1 MPIGAGAQV
10 TARRGYWHAV
20 EPSLVRAELANRAP
34 RSQSPTRFHAE
45 LRTPDRGPARE
56 TRRAFGPETWRRH
69 PVSVPPPALLET
81 GMMTITLIT
90 GANKGLGYETAR
102 RLIDLGHTVLAG
114 ARDPQ
119 RGTKAA
125 RELGATFIH
134 IDPTDDDSVEAAA
147 ARVRNEYG
155 HLDVLINNAGTAA
168 PRLGAEE
175 LTADAAMEGFAI
187 NVFGPIRVTHAFLPL
202 LRAAEHPRI
211 VNVSSGAG
219 SFQRILGPG
228 TVENAVTLPVYPATK
243 AALTMLT
250 VQYARALD
258 GILVNAAD
266 PGFTGTD
273 FNDHRGTQTVTE
285 GTDAIV
291 HLATLPPDGPTG
303 TFQDRHG
310 PVPW

>member
-1 MPIGAGAQV
+1 
-10 TARRGYWHAV
+10 
-20 EPSLVRAELANRAP
+20 
-34 RSQSPTRFHAE
+34 
-45 LRTPDRGPARE
+45 
-56 TRRAFGPETWRRH
+56 
-69 PVSVPPPALLET
+69 
-81 GMMTITLIT
+81 MTITLIT

-102 RLIDLGHTVLAG
+102 RLIGLGHTVLAG

-119 RGTKAA
+119 RGNRAA
-125 RELGATFIH
+125 GELGAVFIR
-134 IDPTDDDSVEAAA
+134 IDPTDEDSVKAAA
-147 ARVRNEYG
+147 TRVRDAYG

-168 PRLGAEE
+168 PRVGAEE
-175 LTADAAMEGFAI
+175 LTAEAAMEGFAI

-211 VNVSSGAG
+211 VNVSSGVG
-219 SFQRILGPG
+219 SFHRLLEPG
-228 TVENAVTLPVYPATK
+228 TVESAVTSPVYPATK

-250 VQYARALD
+250 VQYARALR

-266 PGFTGTD
+266 PGFTSTD
-273 FNDHRGTQTVTE
+273 FNNHRGTQTVTE

-291 HLATLPPDGPTG
+291 RLATLPPGGPTG

>member
-1 MPIGAGAQV
+1 
-10 TARRGYWHAV
+10 
-20 EPSLVRAELANRAP
+20 
-34 RSQSPTRFHAE
+34 
-45 LRTPDRGPARE
+45 
-56 TRRAFGPETWRRH
+56 
-69 PVSVPPPALLET
+69 
-81 GMMTITLIT
+81 MTITLIT

-102 RLIDLGHTVLAG
+102 RLVDLGHTVLAG

-125 RELGATFIH
+125 SELGATFIQ
-134 IDPTDDDSVEAAA
+134 IDPTDDDSVQAAA
-147 ARVRNEYG
+147 AWVRDEYG

-168 PRLGAEE
+168 PRVGAEE
-175 LTADAAMEGFAI
+175 LTADAAMEGFGI

-202 LRAAEHPRI
+202 LRAAEQPRI
-211 VNVSSGAG
+211 VNVSSGVG
-219 SFQRILGPG
+219 SFHRILQPG

-250 VQYARALD
+250 VQYARALP

-266 PGFTGTD
+266 PGFTRTD
-273 FNDHRGTQTVTE
+273 FNNHRGTQTVTE

-291 HLATLPPDGPTG
+291 RLATLPPDGPTG

-310 PVPW
+310 TVPW

>member
-1 MPIGAGAQV
+1 
-10 TARRGYWHAV
+10 
-20 EPSLVRAELANRAP
+20 
-34 RSQSPTRFHAE
+34 
-45 LRTPDRGPARE
+45 
-56 TRRAFGPETWRRH
+56 
-69 PVSVPPPALLET
+69 
-81 GMMTITLIT
+81 MTITLIT

-119 RGTKAA
+119 RGTEAA
-125 RELGATFIH
+125 RELGATFIS

-155 HLDVLINNAGTAA
+155 YLDVLINNAGTAA

-175 LTADAAMEGFAI
+175 LTAAAAMEGFAI

-219 SFQRILGPG
+219 SFGRILEPG
-228 TVENAVTLPVYPATK
+228 TVENAVMLPVYPATK

-273 FNDHRGTQTVTE
+273 FNSRRGTQTVTE

-291 HLATLPPDGPTG
+291 YLATLPPDGPTG
-303 TFQDRHG
+303 TFQDRYG
-310 PVPW
+310 TVPW

>member
-1 MPIGAGAQV
+1 
-10 TARRGYWHAV
+10 
-20 EPSLVRAELANRAP
+20 
-34 RSQSPTRFHAE
+34 
-45 LRTPDRGPARE
+45 
-56 TRRAFGPETWRRH
+56 
-69 PVSVPPPALLET
+69 
-81 GMMTITLIT
+81 MTITLIT
-90 GANKGLGYETAR
+90 GANRGLGYETAR

-114 ARDPQ
+114 SRDPQ
-119 RGTKAA
+119 RGNEAA
-125 RELGATFIH
+125 AELGATFIA

-147 ARVRNEYG
+147 TRVRSEYG
-155 HLDVLINNAGTAA
+155 HLDVLINNAGTAE
-168 PRLGAEE
+168 PRLSAEE

-219 SFQRILGPG
+219 SFQRILEPG
-228 TVENAVTLPVYPATK
+228 TAENAVTLPVYPASK

-273 FNDHRGTQTVTE
+273 FNQHRGTQTVTE

-291 HLATLPPDGPTG
+291 RLATLPPDGPTG
-303 TFQDRHG
+303 TFQDRDG